1 MGEIDEKSSI
11 YINNLQTLRKNIQ
24 VVEGS
29 FGEFGLEVTGTG
41 CNFSKFMGGNGAEFF
56 IEVAGNKAFETPEDV
71 QIKVNVYN
79 ADNGILA
86 SGYEK
91 IKLKGK
97 IYCETYRIV
106 TIGKE
111 VWGSA
116 VKAKVFL
123 SRDNGF

>member
-1 MGEIDEKSSI
+1 MGEIDDKSSI

-29 FGEFGLEVTGTG
+29 FGEFGLDVTGTG
-41 CNFSKFMGGNGAEFF
+41 CNFSQFMGGNGAEFF
-56 IEVAGNKAFETPEDV
+56 IEVTGNKAFETPEEV

-86 SGYEK
+86 SGSVR
-91 IKLKGK
+91 ITLKGK

-116 VKAKVFL
+116 AKAKVFMT
-123 SRDNGF
+123 RDNGF